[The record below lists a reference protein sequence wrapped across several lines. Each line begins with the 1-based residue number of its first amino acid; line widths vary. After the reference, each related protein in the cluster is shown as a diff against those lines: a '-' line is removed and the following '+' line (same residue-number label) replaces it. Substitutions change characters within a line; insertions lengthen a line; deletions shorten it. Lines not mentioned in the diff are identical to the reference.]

1 MPAMLP
7 VPDDTVPRPAAIL
20 PSVSAALAGEAN
32 QLGLPAARSAIIVLV
47 DGLGASNLSARAG
60 HARHL
65 VGRMSRRDVIRTVFP
80 STTAAAITSF
90 ATGEPPGVHGIVGYR
105 VLEPESDRV
114 VNQLNGWEAGLL
126 PDGWQRSTTWFEHA
140 GARDIRT
147 VAVGAARYATSGFT
161 RAVLRG
167 AEYRAAATIADRV
180 DAALDLISGA
190 KPTIVYLYIPELDQ
204 LAHSHGWESER
215 WLAALET
222 VDAELARLDRRLPNG
237 VGLLVTADHGVVDV
251 PAHRHVFVD
260 DRPDL
265 LDGIRHIAGEPRCL
279 ALHLDASLPDSA
291 RERLIDGWRDAE
303 AGRSWVLTR
312 DEALDAG
319 LYAPAGRIAPEVRG
333 RIGDVLVAA
342 RAGIAYYDRREAN
355 RTAEKMIGQHGSW
368 TDEESRVP
376 LIRGGAF
383 GRD

>member
-7 VPDDTVPRPAAIL
+7 VPDDTVLRPAAIL
-20 PSVSAALAGEAN
+20 PSVTAALAGEAN
-32 QLGLPAARSAIIVLV
+32 PLGLPGARSAIVALV
-47 DGLGASNLSARAG
+47 DGLGASNLASRAG

-65 VGRMSRRDVIRTVFP
+65 AGRMSRRDVIRTVFP
-80 STTAAAITSF
+80 STTAAAIASF
-90 ATGEPPGVHGIVGYR
+90 STGEPPGVHGIVGYR
-105 VLEPESDRV
+105 VLEPAADRV
-114 VNQLNGWEAGLL
+114 VNQLNGWDAGLL
-126 PDGWQRSTTWFEHA
+126 PDDWQRSATWFEQA
-140 GARDIRT
+140 VARGIRT

-180 DAALDLISGA
+180 DAALELISGVQ
-190 KPTIVYLYIPELDQ
+190 PTIVYLYIPELDQ

-222 VDAELARLDRRLPNG
+222 VDAELARLDRLVPRG
-237 VGLLVTADHGVVDV
+237 TGTLVTADHGVVDV

-265 LDGIRHIAGEPRCL
+265 LDGVRHIAGEPRCL
-279 ALHLDASLPDSA
+279 ALHLDPSLPDASRA
-291 RERLIDGWRDAE
+291 RLIDGWRRAE
-303 AGRSWVLTR
+303 EGRSWVLTR
-312 DEALDAG
+312 DEALTAG
-319 LYAPAGRIAPEVRG
+319 LYGPAARIPLEVRA

-342 RAGIAYYDRREAN
+342 RSGIAYYDRRETN

-376 LIRGGAF
+376 LIRGAAF
-383 GRD
+383 LRD